1 MFNLR
6 TNKEASD
13 PLEAHHTKLLEQAIT
28 LGRNLARRNI
38 PKPTGDSLS
47 VHVAPIRAEYRNMLA
62 LYVKKT
68 TGNEADIA
76 ALGKSTLEHKQTR
89 LQTKLKDLEG
99 KEQRKMLEAE
109 PFARAEERTSP
120 RWIHVLILCTGLF
133 DAILTRRS
141 LSVIESN
148 NNVIQV
154 LILFILTAIFVA
166 IPYGLVRLYHK
177 TKRSPYR
184 IIIWSVCLSCIIGGL
199 AGFAILR
206 SHYLNNVGMTSLD
219 MNEQSA
225 ISISP
230 FFLSL
235 LQVFALFIGVLLAF
249 LRPSPEETHESGS
262 KRKTDEELKQ
272 IQAEI
277 RETEATLNALPD
289 QIYRYEVSQSEQASS
304 AAGKEARI
312 RALYEAAVGAFSET
326 NTNFRSDHLRADC
339 LDQPIPEL

>member
-1 MFNLR
+1 MLNQR
-6 TNKEASD
+6 INKEVSD
-13 PLEAHHTKLLEQAIT
+13 PLEAHHVKLLEQATT

-38 PKPTGDSLS
+38 PKPTEDSLS
-47 VHVAPIRAEYRNMLA
+47 VHVAPIRAAYRNMLA

-68 TGNEADIA
+68 TGNEANVA
-76 ALGKSTLEHKQTR
+76 ALGKSTLELKQAR

-109 PFARAEERTSP
+109 PFAKAEERTSLW
-120 RWIHVLILCTGLF
+120 WIHVLILCTGLF

-148 NNVIQV
+148 NNVTQV
-154 LILFILTAIFVA
+154 LILIILTAIFVA
-166 IPYGLVRLYHK
+166 IPYGLMRLYHK
-177 TKRSPYR
+177 TKHSPYR
-184 IIIWSVCLSCIIGGL
+184 FIIWGVCLSCIIGGL

-206 SHYLNNVGMTSLD
+206 AHYLNNVGMTSLD
-219 MNEQSA
+219 MNEQRA

-249 LRPSPEETHESGS
+249 LQPSPEETHEHGN

-277 RETEATLNALPD
+277 RETEATLNTLPD
-289 QIYRYEVSQSEQASS
+289 QIYRYEVSQSEQVSN

-312 RALYEAAVGAFSET
+312 RAMYEAAVGAFGT
-326 NTNFRSDHLRADC
+326 ANTNFRTDHMRADC
-339 LDQPIPEL
+339 LDQPLPEL